1 MRYELHVVCS
11 TCLFVSGAHEGGHP
25 GPKWILL
32 LTSAWALARDLA
44 ENTVQGVCEAW
55 VDAQNEEKA

>member
-1 MRYELHVVCS
+1 M
-11 TCLFVSGAHEGGHP
+11 CLFVSGALEGGHP

-32 LTSAWALARDLA
+32 LMSAWALAKDLG

-55 VDAQNEEKA
+55 VNTQNEEKA

>member
-1 MRYELHVVCS
+1 M
-11 TCLFVSGAHEGGHP
+11 CLFVSGALEGGHT

-32 LTSAWALARDLA
+32 LMSAWALAKDLG

-55 VDAQNEEKA
+55 VNTQNEEKA